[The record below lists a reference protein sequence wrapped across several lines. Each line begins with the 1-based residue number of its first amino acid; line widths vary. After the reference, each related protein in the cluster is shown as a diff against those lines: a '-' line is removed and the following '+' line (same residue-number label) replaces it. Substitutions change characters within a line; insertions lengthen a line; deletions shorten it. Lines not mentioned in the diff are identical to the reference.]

1 MVVLMRT
8 YVPFLL
14 MLTLNFVVFKRLKR
28 SKAKVGFQVLHHL
41 TLTPQ
46 ARKKAKSR
54 AGGRLTR
61 KEYKFIVS
69 ALFIDLAFLIYY
81 LPNAVHTSVWIANMD
96 KLSSWDLLS
105 LTVFDLYFN
114 LSQLC
119 ILLYLVSTILMFTV
133 LNSYFRQ
140 ELIHLFRLQRLFTHN
155 LGLTNQSSSTSLQR
169 PNYTNFLVKQN
180 NWLGFYFIFDDS
192 IWFDSE
198 KIPKLYFFN
207 VYLIDVVLFYNKINR
222 LLWFNV
228 IHFYS
233 YKKTKILGIFRE

>member
-1 MVVLMRT
+1 MLFLIILALLALIFATNSSNLFSYEKSAGNCYISTEANTAAAVMVVLMRT

-14 MLTLNFVVFKRLKR
+14 MLILNFIVFKRLKR

-41 TLTPQ
+41 TNLTPQ
-46 ARKKAKSR
+46 ARKTPKSR

-69 ALFIDLAFLIYY
+69 ALFVDLAFLLYY
-81 LPNAVHTSVWIANMD
+81 TPNAVHTSVWIANMD

-119 ILLYLVSTILMFTV
+119 ILLYLISTVFMFAMF
-133 LNSYFRQ
+133 NSYFRQ
-140 ELIHLFRLQRLFTHN
+140 ELIHLFRLQRLFTRN

-169 PNYTNFLVKQN
+169 PNNTNFLVKQN
-180 NWLGFYFIFDDS
+180 N
-192 IWFDSE
+192 
-198 KIPKLYFFN
+198 
-207 VYLIDVVLFYNKINR
+207 
-222 LLWFNV
+222 
-228 IHFYS
+228 
-233 YKKTKILGIFRE
+233 

>member
-1 MVVLMRT
+1 MLSLIILAILVLIFATNSPNLFSYEKPAGNCYISTEANTAAAVMVVLMRT

-54 AGGRLTR
+54 ASGRLTR

-96 KLSSWDLLS
+96 KLSNWDLLS
-105 LTVFDLYFN
+105 LTIFDLYFN

-140 ELIHLFRLQRLFTHN
+140 ELIHLFRLQRLLTRN

-169 PNYTNFLVKQN
+169 PNNANFLVKQN
-180 NWLGFYFIFDDS
+180 N
-192 IWFDSE
+192 
-198 KIPKLYFFN
+198 
-207 VYLIDVVLFYNKINR
+207 
-222 LLWFNV
+222 
-228 IHFYS
+228 
-233 YKKTKILGIFRE
+233 